1 MDTIDVTAGTVA
13 STVEVGGD
21 QAMVRLP
28 EPGAAKLVFSKT
40 SSGTLLAGVL
50 AETSYVPLAD
60 GSHEAPHAEGLVV
73 SREVQQVQPGEA
85 PAIKTALDAPGKT
98 IVFRIG
104 EIAEDRVEL
113 VNSQD
118 RAHVAIVIPIAAGM
132 EPLNPALATAPPE
145 AKPAG
150 ETTLAPS
157 YVAFLDDRVAYFYDT
172 LPKGTYQ
179 FAFRTKAHIA
189 GSFIQPAAYAEMMY
203 DGSVNGNSSGAM
215 ISIVP
220 ADAQ

>member
-1 MDTIDVTAGTVA
+1 MLGDV
-13 STVEVGGD
+13 
-21 QAMVRLP
+21 
-28 EPGAAKLVFSKT
+28 K
-40 SSGTLLAGVL
+40 
-50 AETSYVPLAD
+50 
-60 GSHEAPHAEGLVV
+60 
-73 SREVQQVQPGEA
+73 
-85 PAIKTALDAPGKT
+85 
-98 IVFRIG
+98 
-104 EIAEDRVEL
+104 L

-189 GSFIQPAAYAEMMY
+189 GTFIQPAAYAEMMY
-203 DGSVNGNSSGAM
+203 DGSINGNSSGAV
-215 ISIVP
+215 ISIAP

>member
-1 MDTIDVTAGTVA
+1 M
-13 STVEVGGD
+13 
-21 QAMVRLP
+21 
-28 EPGAAKLVFSKT
+28 
-40 SSGTLLAGVL
+40 
-50 AETSYVPLAD
+50 AEW
-60 GSHEAPHAEGLVV
+60 
-73 SREVQQVQPGEA
+73 
-85 PAIKTALDAPGKT
+85 
-98 IVFRIG
+98 
-104 EIAEDRVEL
+104 
-113 VNSQD
+113 SQD

-145 AKPAG
+145 AKASG

-172 LPKGTYQ
+172 LPKGSYQ

-189 GSFIQPAAYAEMMY
+189 GTFIQPAAYAEMMY